1 MNTKVRSSF
10 RELSRL
16 WCFIGKKRR
25 FTYGFLVCLMT
36 FVAFVEMMSIGAILP
51 LISAILEPNSQSN
64 SSLIGILQNYFPALL
79 DQSKIFVA
87 LIVFCSL
94 NIFVAIMRLAVLW
107 VNITYSQSVLT
118 VVSDGI
124 YSVMLHQN
132 YKEQIERHSSVVID
146 VIVNKAGLVVQGL
159 LYPSLVIV
167 NGVLIFFAVF
177 AFLAYLSPGLAIS
190 SVLFFGG
197 CYLFVIS
204 KTKALQYKNGE
215 KIANCSSLLI
225 KTIQD
230 GIGYVR
236 EIILD
241 SSQNIY
247 LQKFSAINQDLQK
260 SRGLN
265 QFLLQSPRI
274 YIEALGILFIA
285 IVIFY
290 GAREDGQVNTFGIVG
305 VLGLASQRLLPIM
318 QQVYGAWSAVIGSQS
333 SVEEALNLL
342 DDLSMCSDL
351 DAADGINFIKS
362 FSLDN
367 ISYSHSKFLKPTL
380 DAINCEIIA
389 GDRIGIIGKTG
400 SGKSTLL
407 DVIMALLQ
415 PTSGFLVIDGVRL
428 SKSDAKSWQKLIAHV
443 PQSIFLTDASLAENI
458 AMTTKANIDFERL
471 NRCAKLAQLN
481 ETIDELPNG
490 VDTSIGERGV
500 QISGGQR
507 QRIGIARALYKEAK
521 IIILDEATSALD
533 SDTEEDVMAALQNLG
548 EGVTIIMVAHRL
560 TTLKG
565 CNKIFEIEGGEIRR
579 KGTYEYIVQPIL
591 DKDRKL

>member
-1 MNTKVRSSF
+1 
-10 RELSRL
+10 
-16 WCFIGKKRR
+16 
-25 FTYGFLVCLMT
+25 MT
-36 FVAFVEMMSIGAILP
+36 FVAFIEMMSIGAILP

-64 SSLIGILQNYFPALL
+64 SLLIGILQNYFPKLL
-79 DQSKIFVA
+79 GQSKIFVA
-87 LIVFCSL
+87 LVIFCSL

-107 VNITYSQSVLT
+107 VNIQYSQSVLA

-177 AFLAYLSPGLAIS
+177 VFLVYLSPGLAIS
-190 SVLFFGG
+190 SVLFFGV
-197 CYLFVIS
+197 CYLFIIS

-215 KIANCSSLLI
+215 KIANCSSQLI

-236 EIILD
+236 EILLD
-241 SSQNIY
+241 SSQNFY

-285 IVIFY
+285 IVIFC
-290 GAREDGQVNTFGIVG
+290 GTREGGHVNTFGIVG

-318 QQVYGAWSAVIGSQS
+318 QQVYGAWSAIIGSQS

-342 DDLSMCSDL
+342 DDLSMCSDS

-367 ISYSHSKFLKPTL
+367 ISYSHSKFSKPTL
-380 DAINCEIIA
+380 DVIKCEIIA

-407 DVIMALLQ
+407 DIIMALLQ

-458 AMTTKANIDFERL
+458 AMTTKANIDFQRL
-471 NRCAKLAQLN
+471 NRCTKLAQLN

-521 IIILDEATSALD
+521 VIILDEATSALD
-533 SDTEEDVMAALQNLG
+533 SETEEDVMAALQNLG
-548 EGVTIIMVAHRL
+548 EGVTIIIVAHRL

-565 CNKIFEIEGGEIRR
+565 CNKIFEIEGGQIRR
-579 KGTYEYIVQPIL
+579 NGTYEDIVRPIL